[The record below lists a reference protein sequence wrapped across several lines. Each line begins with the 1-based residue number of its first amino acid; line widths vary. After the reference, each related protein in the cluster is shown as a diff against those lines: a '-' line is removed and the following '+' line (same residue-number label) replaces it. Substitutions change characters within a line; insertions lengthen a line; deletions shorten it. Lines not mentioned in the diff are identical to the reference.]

1 MHGGMGRPKV
11 RLEEYDTADDN
22 LQISDLDDKRQVE
35 GREPLMHGSF
45 RVSGS
50 TEDTTVA
57 VTLSSDKQVK
67 CDGTNY

>member
-11 RLEEYDTADDN
+11 RLEYDTADDN

-35 GREPLMHGSF
+35 GREPLMHGSL
-45 RVSGS
+45 RVSAS

-57 VTLSSDKQVK
+57 VILSSDKQVK
-67 CDGTNY
+67 CRGNNY